1 MSHKYR
7 ISKLNKVAL
16 SITSLLILSACN
28 SESSSI
34 NLYQTTITYTE
45 HNVPHIKAE
54 NYSGLGFGIGYAQ
67 AEENLCTLSEQ
78 LMKLKS
84 QKSRYFGVGENYSN
98 FLSDVGYLAL
108 GYPEQATSLY
118 AELPNSEKALLE
130 GYAKGFNQLLSER
143 TSASNYPSPCRDAE
157 WVTPITPHDLLAYQL
172 DIAALAS
179 SRNFIAAIAAAAPPV
194 TAQSSKQINTNFNL
208 QLDAKKVFTSEG
220 IGSNGWAL
228 GEDKV
233 EDAKSALLGN
243 PHFPWDGELRFY
255 EQHLT
260 IPGELDVT
268 GVGMIGL
275 PAVVIGFNQHLG
287 WTHTVS
293 QSKRFTLYQLEL
305 DPQNPL
311 RYSYDGEY
319 RDVTT
324 KTVTVAVKQADGSLV
339 EVPHTVY
346 YSHFGPIVNLASIS
360 PTLGW
365 TSSSAI
371 TFRDANSGNTRMLSQ
386 WLAMGKAKT
395 KEEFFEAFADNQGIP
410 WVNTLMITDEGTT
423 SYIDGTQVPQLSAT
437 AEGYWAQA
445 SQSPQLA
452 PIWQDGSGNVL
463 LPGNS
468 SVYEWVDS
476 GDAGAPGLVP
486 FSKSPQQTRTDY
498 EYNANSSYWLSNL
511 DEPLEGFSLMYGP
524 DQTIRSPRTRYN
536 AQLISDNSVSG
547 LAGAD
552 SRFSFDELKSVSTH
566 NSSLFAGDFREQLV
580 SRCTLY
586 PTVQLD
592 GESYDLTPACNA
604 LSAWDGTYNLQSTG
618 AQVMREFLASF
629 RVSGHRA
636 LNDELFEVPFDPENP
651 STTPS
656 GLKAIDVSDV
666 DNDPVLVAL
675 ATAAKRLSD
684 AGIALDSTL
693 GSLQYVIKAEGKAA
707 IPITGGN
714 SYEGVFNMAET
725 STPSRSTSE
734 FATVVVGTKRSDSP
748 LTDLDEDG
756 NGSTARYRIN
766 YGSSFVF
773 ALEYNESGPNAQM
786 FLSYSQSHDP
796 ESDFFD
802 DQTQLYSDLEWRDV
816 LFAQEDIDA
825 NIIRT
830 VELNN

>member
-7 ISKLNKVAL
+7 VSKLNKATL
-16 SITSLLILSACN
+16 SIVSLLILSACN
-28 SESSSI
+28 DDSSSKGS
-34 NLYQTTITYTE
+34 YEATITYTE
-45 HNVPHIKAE
+45 HNVPHIKADS
-54 NYSGLGFGIGYAQ
+54 YSGLGYGIGYAQ
-67 AEENLCTLSEQ
+67 AEDNLCTLSEQ

-84 QKSRYFGVGENYSN
+84 QKSRYLGVGENYSN
-98 FLSDVGYLAL
+98 FLSDAGYLAL
-108 GYPEQATSLY
+108 GYPEQANALY
-118 AELPNSEKALLE
+118 ADIPADEKALLE

-143 TSASNYPSPCRDAE
+143 ATTNNYPSPCRNAE
-157 WVTPITPHDLLAYQL
+157 WVTPITAQDLLAYQL

-179 SRNFIAAIAAAAPPV
+179 SRNFIAAIAAATPPE
-194 TAQSSKQINTNFNL
+194 AIQASRQLKTNFHL
-208 QLDAKKVFTSEG
+208 QLDTKTVFTSEG

-233 EDAKSALLGN
+233 ENAKSALLGN

-260 IPGELDVT
+260 IPGEMDVT

-275 PAVVIGFNQHLG
+275 PAVVIGFNQNLG

-293 QSKRFTLYQLEL
+293 QSKRFTLYQLDL
-305 DPQNPL
+305 HPQDPL

-319 RDVTT
+319 RDITSKTFSVT
-324 KTVTVAVKQADGSLV
+324 VKQADGSLV

-371 TFRDANSGNTRMLSQ
+371 TFRDANSANTRMLSQ
-386 WLAMGKAKT
+386 WLAMGKAKS
-395 KEEFFEAFADNQGIP
+395 KQEFFDAFADNQGIP
-410 WVNTLMITDEGTT
+410 WVNTLMISDEGTA
-423 SYIDGTQVPQLSAT
+423 SYIDGTQVPQLSAA
-437 AEGYWAQA
+437 AEGYWALA

-476 GDAGAPGLVP
+476 GNAGAPGLVP
-486 FSKSPQQTRTDY
+486 FANAPQQTRTDY

-511 DEPLEGFSLMYGP
+511 DAPLEGFSLMYGP

-536 AQLISDNSVSG
+536 AQLISDDSG
-547 LAGAD
+547 TGLSGAD
-552 SRFSFDELKSVSTH
+552 GRFSLEELKSVATH
-566 NSSLFAGDFREQLV
+566 NGSLFSREFRNELV

-586 PTVQLD
+586 PSIQVD
-592 GESYDLTPACNA
+592 GQPFNLTPACNA

-618 AQVMREFLASF
+618 AQIMREFLASF
-629 RVSGHRA
+629 MVSGHRS
-636 LNDELFEVPFDPENP
+636 LNDELFEVPFNPLTP

-656 GLKAIDVSDV
+656 GLKAIDTNDV
-666 DNDPVLVAL
+666 DNDPILQAL
-675 ATAAKRLSD
+675 ATATNRLSD
-684 AGIALDSTL
+684 AGIALDAPL
-693 GSLQYVIKAEGKAA
+693 GSIQYVIKAQGKTA

-714 SYEGVFNMAET
+714 SYEGVFNMAE
-725 STPSRSTSE
+725 SSVPSRSTSE
-734 FATVVVGTKRSDSP
+734 LATVVVGAPRSDSP

-756 NGSTARYRIN
+756 SGSTARYRIN

-773 ALEYNESGPNAQM
+773 ALEFNETGPNAQM

-802 DQTQLYSDLEWRDV
+802 DQTQLYSELEWRDV
-816 LFAQEDIDA
+816 LFINEDIEA
-825 NIIRT
+825 NTIRKI
-830 VELNN
+830 ELD